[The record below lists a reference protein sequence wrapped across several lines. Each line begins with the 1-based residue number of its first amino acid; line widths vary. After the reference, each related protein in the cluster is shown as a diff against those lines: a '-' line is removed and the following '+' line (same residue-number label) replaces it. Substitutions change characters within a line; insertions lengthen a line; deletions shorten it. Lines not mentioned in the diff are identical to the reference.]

1 MGRKREK
8 AEQRQQYKK
17 AFKGVKH
24 GHGGRPVKKRAE
36 AALGK

>member
-8 AEQRQQYKK
+8 SEQRKSYRE
-17 AFKGVKH
+17 AFRGIKH
-24 GHGGRPVKKRAE
+24 GHGGWLVKKRAE